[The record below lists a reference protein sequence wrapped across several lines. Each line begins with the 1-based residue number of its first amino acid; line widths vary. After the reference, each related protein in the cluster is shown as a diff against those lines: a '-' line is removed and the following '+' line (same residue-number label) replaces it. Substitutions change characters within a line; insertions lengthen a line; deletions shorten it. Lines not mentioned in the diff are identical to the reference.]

1 MYSPLLV
8 TNEGY
13 FVAQVVQEKKKG
25 TILRKTAENHEKNKR
40 RCRKK
45 LTAEDLDPF

>member
-13 FVAQVVQEKKKG
+13 FVAQVVQEKKKA
-25 TILRKTAENHEKNKR
+25 LFYETAENHEKNKR